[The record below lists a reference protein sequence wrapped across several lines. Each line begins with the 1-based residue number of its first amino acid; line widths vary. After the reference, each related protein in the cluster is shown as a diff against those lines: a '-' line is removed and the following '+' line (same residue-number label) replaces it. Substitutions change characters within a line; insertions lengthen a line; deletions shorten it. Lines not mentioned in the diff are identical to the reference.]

1 MKRFACVGWLT
12 LAALG
17 VSCAREPLTGPPDQR
32 VGRDSCLECGML
44 IAEDRCAAAA
54 LVERRGRREHVHFDD
69 IGCLLD
75 AMREGAELGTVV
87 EVYVHDY
94 DSKEWIEAADAG
106 YVVAESSAF
115 KTPMG
120 SGIVA
125 FRDEANAEA
134 AAARAGGAA
143 TDFAGVSESRDAWR
157 AARRG
162 PGAALSR

>member
-1 MKRFACVGWLT
+1 MKRFTCVGWLVFM
-12 LAALG
+12 ALSEG
-17 VSCAREPLTGPPDQR
+17 CAREPLDGPPDQR
-32 VGRDSCLECGML
+32 VGSDSCLECGML

-69 IGCLLD
+69 VGCLLD
-75 AMREGAELGTVV
+75 AMRDGAELGIVV

-94 DSKEWIEAADAG
+94 DSKEWVRAEEAV
-106 YVVAESSAF
+106 YVVGESSAL

-125 FRDEANAEA
+125 FGNESGAEGA
-134 AAARAGGAA
+134 ASRAGGSV
-143 TDFAGVSESRDAWR
+143 TDFAGVSVSRDAWR

-162 PGAALSR
+162 PGPLSR